1 MRTKPSGRREK
12 DDEEE
17 SGWKA
22 GRQEGM
28 RSHAPLR
35 RRERVSALAHATMAC
50 VRHVWSVRAGDAGWW
65 QWVFWT
71 SGGALLSHVHCALTG
86 REACILCQP
95 WLVLTSRGGPNR
107 ICPFLT
113 SSPVAHQHSIRH
125 SMLRCWKVK
134 ERATP
139 AASLAS
145 GLFLTGPDPDRKLKG
160 KMTFQT
166 R

>member
-1 MRTKPSGRREK
+1 MHWRMQQWLVCGTYGVYVLGTQVGGNGSFGRVAEHCSATSIARSQAE
-12 DDEEE
+12 DDD
-17 SGWKA
+17 
-22 GRQEGM
+22 
-28 RSHAPLR
+28 P
-35 RRERVSALAHATMAC
+35 AT
-50 VRHVWSVRAGDAGWW
+50 RLNSR
-65 QWVFWT
+65 
-71 SGGALLSHVHCALTG
+71 LLWP
-86 REACILCQP
+86 CILCQP